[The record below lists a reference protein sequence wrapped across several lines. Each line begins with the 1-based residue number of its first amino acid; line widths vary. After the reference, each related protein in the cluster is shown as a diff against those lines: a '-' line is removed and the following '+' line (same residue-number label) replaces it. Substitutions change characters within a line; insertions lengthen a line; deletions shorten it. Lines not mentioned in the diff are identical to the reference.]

1 MEIVNNKRQYRFEIE
16 LPGGEVATLEYRW
29 LKGNMVL
36 MHTLVPASERGK
48 GIGALLA
55 KHVLEHARTHHL
67 KVIVYCPF
75 VELYV
80 KKHQEYR
87 DLVVQPQKK

>member
-1 MEIVNNKRQYRFEIE
+1 MEVVNNKRQYRFEIE
-16 LPGGEVATLEYRW
+16 LPSGEIARLEYRW

-55 KHVLEHARTHHL
+55 KHVLEHARAHNL

-80 KKHQEYR
+80 KKHPEYG
-87 DLVVQPQKK
+87 DLIVQPQKK